1 MFGYFY
7 PSERIKSTYD
17 IDFKALYESGI
28 RGLIFDIDNTLV
40 PHGAPCTKESDALM
54 QSLLDIGFKVM
65 LLSNNKAPRVE
76 LFIQNVKLDYISKA
90 NKPGKKNYLR
100 AVEMMGLTKEE
111 VVFIGDQLFTD
122 LWGSKK
128 AGIRNIL
135 VEPIDSKEEIQIV
148 LKRILERIVLK
159 EYERKNRK

>member
-17 IDFKALYESGI
+17 IDFDKLYSEGV

-40 PHGAPCTKESDALM
+40 PHGAPCTDQSDELM
-54 QSLLDIGFKVM
+54 SSLLAKGFKVV
-65 LLSNNKAPRVE
+65 LLSNNKSPRVE
-76 LFIQNVKLDYISKA
+76 LFIKNVKLDYISKA
-90 NKPGKKNYLR
+90 GKPGKKNYLK
-100 AVEMMGLTKEE
+100 AVEMMGLNKED
-111 VVFIGDQLFTD
+111 VVFVGDQLFTD
-122 LWGSKK
+122 LWGAKK

-148 LKRILERIVLK
+148 LKRILEKIVLK
-159 EYERKNRK
+159 EYERKNAK